1 MGGNSSLALPKDMSV
16 SKWIGLTAGA
26 AAVAALALGCAE
38 QPSAAAVVI
47 ANKTHTVMRPS
58 VAVTAAVITG
68 EVTNMKVTERVR
80 QGSDRAG
87 ATAKLTGTLTLR
99 NTSADQT
106 VRLVTGRLLYIDT
119 RGQPISLDEART
131 EPTVRFPTSGR
142 NRLDP
147 GQEAIQ
153 FLAVEFPGEAL
164 RTQRLGEI
172 RLELAYVPSPYRT
185 KTVNV
190 IVSIGEASKPE
201 TWFSPEP
208 APIEGQSFDGEHIVP

>member
-1 MGGNSSLALPKDMSV
+1 MSV

-38 QPSAAAVVI
+38 QPSAAAMI
-47 ANKTHTVMRPS
+47 ADKTHTVMRPS

-99 NTSADQT
+99 NISADQT
-106 VRLVTGRLLYIDT
+106 VRLVTGKLLYIDT
-119 RGQPISLDEART
+119 RGQPISLDEAST